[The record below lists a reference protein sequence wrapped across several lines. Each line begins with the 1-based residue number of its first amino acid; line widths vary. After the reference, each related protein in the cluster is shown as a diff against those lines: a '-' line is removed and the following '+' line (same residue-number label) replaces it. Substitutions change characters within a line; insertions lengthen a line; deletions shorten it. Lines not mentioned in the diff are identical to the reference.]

1 MLGILCI
8 LLVITLHAFYLYD
21 RQIILFFSL
30 YCTNRS
36 FFIFPQTKH
45 PDMPKKPLTPYF
57 RFFMEKREKYHAA
70 QPNLSMTDL
79 SKVVAAKFHEL
90 SDKKKVGILIR

>member
-1 MLGILCI
+1 
-8 LLVITLHAFYLYD
+8 
-21 RQIILFFSL
+21 
-30 YCTNRS
+30 
-36 FFIFPQTKH
+36 
-45 PDMPKKPLTPYF
+45 MPKKPLTPYF

-90 SDKKKVGILIR
+90 SDKKKVRKVRNKFISVGRLEF